1 MRNSRRNRGGQAE
14 SSKLHKNP
22 FLIWTRAVYETL
34 SHITT
39 LPRDFLALSLPHP
52 SRRAA
57 FFTSFENIQRDR
69 FAYPRLAAP
78 VGVKIVSPLQRRIQP
93 LGIGGVSDE
102 FLHVDDGVERP
113 RGPDP
118 VVDPHAQDR
127 KSTRLKSS
135 HYSASRMTSSSWKI
149 NKK

>member
-1 MRNSRRNRGGQAE
+1 MRNSRRNRGGQEE

-78 VGVKIVSPLQRRIQP
+78 VGVKIVSPLQRRIQSF
-93 LGIGGVSDE
+93 GIGGVGNDCRHIDE
-102 FLHVDDGVERP
+102 
-113 RGPDP
+113 
-118 VVDPHAQDR
+118 DR
-127 KSTRLKSS
+127 KSVV
-135 HYSASRMTSSSWKI
+135 
-149 NKK
+149 